1 MDETGRIMVLAF
13 EKYSLGNYRHQD
25 MFLIAKQNRGY
36 VNVSYLDP
44 DLFFRRIRIRTFW
57 VGSGSDPV
65 RIDYIIKIK
74 EFFWGGEIKEK
85 YISDKKKLILPSI

>member
-1 MDETGRIMVLAF
+1 MDETGWIMVLAF

-36 VNVSYLDP
+36 VNVSDLDP
-44 DLFFRRIRIRTFW
+44 DLLGRIRIRTFW
-57 VGSGSDPV
+57 GGSGSDPV

-74 EFFWGGEIKEK
+74 ECFWGGEI
-85 YISDKKKLILPSI
+85 